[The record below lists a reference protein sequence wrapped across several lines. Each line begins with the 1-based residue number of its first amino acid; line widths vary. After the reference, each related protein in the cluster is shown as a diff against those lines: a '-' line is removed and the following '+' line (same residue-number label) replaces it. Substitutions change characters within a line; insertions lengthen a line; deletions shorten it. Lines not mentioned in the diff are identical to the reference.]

1 MRTILAAAL
10 LVCALPAG
18 VSAQVLL
25 AGDNNATYANAKG
38 LTNGV
43 ARYITAGYVAVA
55 SGTATQGCV
64 RLLDWAGSGSSFKII
79 VFNSGG
85 TQLAISNATA
95 SPTVLG
101 FACATFASPPTITS
115 GLTYFLAVVVST
127 GQVDWYASA
136 ATFQGT
142 DCGGTYSFA
151 SPGGATL
158 AGATANIGASGIY
171 VQGAGGGGGGG
182 ATPGLLTLGV
192 GDGQ

>member
-1 MRTILAAAL
+1 MRTILAAL
-10 LVCALPAG
+10 LVLALPAG
-18 VSAQVLL
+18 VSAQTLL
-25 AGDNNATYANAKG
+25 VGDNNATYANAKG

-55 SGTATQGCV
+55 SGSAAQGCV
-64 RLLDWAGSGSSFKII
+64 RILDWAGSGSNFKII

-115 GLTYFLAVVVST
+115 GQTYFLAVVVNT
-127 GQVDWYASA
+127 GQVDWYSSA
-136 ATFQGT
+136 TTFQGT

-158 AGATANIGASGIY
+158 AGTGANIGASAIY
-171 VQGAGGGGGGG
+171 VQATGGGGGGT
-182 ATPGLLTLGV
+182 TPRMLTLGV